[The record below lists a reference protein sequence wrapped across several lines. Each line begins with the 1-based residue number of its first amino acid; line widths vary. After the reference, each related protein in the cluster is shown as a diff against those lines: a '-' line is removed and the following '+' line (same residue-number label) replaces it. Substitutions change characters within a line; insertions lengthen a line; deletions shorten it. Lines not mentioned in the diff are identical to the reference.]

1 MSAPCC
7 LCRGC
12 GLKPKPKP
20 DGDGDV
26 VMVMLSVSVRVSLR
40 RQSESEPEP
49 EPEPGP
55 QPHLVEGLCLEE
67 HLLEERHPR
76 DVPPTE
82 RLVEGRRRLEGF
94 DHRGRGAR
102 VPSAHR

>member
-40 RQSESEPEP
+40 RQSESEP